1 MDKQNRQ
8 EVEANIAK
16 LESEKTKLITETQS
30 IAYRDMLETIKVLLL
45 ALGAVIT
52 LVVGVSKLMGS

>member
-16 LESEKTKLITETQS
+16 LEAEKTKLITETQS